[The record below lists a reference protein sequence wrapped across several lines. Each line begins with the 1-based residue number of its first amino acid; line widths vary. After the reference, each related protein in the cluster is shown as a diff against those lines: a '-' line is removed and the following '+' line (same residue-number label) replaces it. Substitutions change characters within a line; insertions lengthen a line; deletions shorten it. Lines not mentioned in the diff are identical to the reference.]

1 MGGYHWNWGIFLAPV
16 STGEPT
22 SYLGWL
28 VAGLWNTVAVSLAA
42 WLLALAVGS
51 LMGVLRTV
59 PNRFLAGIGTTYVAI
74 FRNIPLIV
82 QFFIGYL
89 VVPELL
95 PPALGTAF
103 KQLPP
108 DTQFYSASIVCL
120 GLFTAARVCEQ
131 VRSGI
136 EALPRGQRAAGLA
149 MGFTL
154 PQTYRFVLLPVAF
167 RIIVPPLSSEFLNIF
182 KNSAVAST
190 IGLLELSA
198 QARQLVDYTAQTY
211 ESFIAVT
218 LAYALINVTVM
229 MFMRR
234 IDAKT
239 RVPGYLGGR

>member
-59 PNRFLAGIGTTYVAI
+59 PNRLLAGI
-74 FRNIPLIV
+74 
-82 QFFIGYL
+82 
-89 VVPELL
+89 
-95 PPALGTAF
+95 GTAF

-149 MGFTL
+149 MGLTL

-218 LAYALINVTVM
+218 LAYALINVIVM
-229 MFMRR
+229 GFMRR
-234 IDAKT
+234 VDAKT
-239 RVPGYLGGR
+239 RLPGYLGG